1 MRVAHGPHGLAL
13 LPGFPPQAGGAP
25 SARPLGRASSPGG
38 AVRSWTVTTLYAP
51 LYIPGEICGA
61 VGADPATPPEGC
73 LAIVQEQVTAKNIS
87 APAAVTPALLQV
99 IDQAH
104 HDGIDLKI
112 VVLDH
117 NPGTDTPLRDIATRV
132 GAQHTDATVLVLSP
146 NFVGT
151 YSTHFP
157 RSTLEIGEDN
167 AKTGNPV
174 MSAQNFL
181 HQLNTPQFP
190 WTAFTIV
197 LLLGVLAAVIGTRI
211 MQLRFRR
218 SATSPAEAAATA
230 EEAR

>member
-1 MRVAHGPHGLAL
+1 
-13 LPGFPPQAGGAP
+13 
-25 SARPLGRASSPGG
+25 
-38 AVRSWTVTTLYAP
+38 VTTPHAP
-51 LYIPGEICGA
+51 LYIPGEICGT
-61 VGADPATPPEGC
+61 VGADPATPPEQC
-73 LAIVQEQVTAKNIS
+73 LAIVQEQVTDHNIS

-104 HDGIDLKI
+104 KDGIDLKI

-117 NPGTDTPLRDIATRV
+117 NPLNDTPLRDIATRV

-157 RSTLEIGEDN
+157 RATLEIGEDN

-174 MSAQNFL
+174 VSAQNFL
-181 HQLNTPQFP
+181 HQLTTPQFP

-197 LLLGVLAAVIGTRI
+197 LLIGVLAAVVGTRI
-211 MQLRFRR
+211 MQLRTRR
-218 SATSPAEAAATA
+218 AAMSPDAADASA
-230 EEAR
+230 EEARKSV